1 MLKTERI
8 SSVMKQGARALA
20 VLAFLYLLN
29 AFVQT
34 GFITVPQLVVGLLW
48 VSLCYILSRRI
59 SIVAILA
66 LSFGLSLAWGLMAQG
81 VPVSDYIDYNE
92 SATRISNGQ
101 LSEVFRSKSPLTV
114 AYFALFHWLLGTSY
128 ATNYIAS
135 AIAWTGGAAFAYLAI
150 RPLINDES
158 RSKFIGCGLAICP
171 SFVVF
176 SPVISSEAVFFL
188 LTTVSAWLLSRHLTG
203 WGPYPY
209 AYIALGM
216 VTAALFLTRVN
227 GLLALIVCLF
237 VIGAGN
243 LPALRQ
249 PDLSEFSPGARRF
262 RTPLALCAIVIAG
275 FLLIWLAHGLLSWSS
290 GHGFQASSS
299 SRGPWSLMYGTNF
312 ETKGR
317 FSASD
322 LQLVKTM
329 EGDEHTADSSQR
341 ALKIAIERITS
352 DPIKFARFALTEK
365 VRQLW
370 GREIDLYFGAV
381 GDQDRKDEL
390 KPKIRAPILAVLDG
404 VYRLTFLL
412 FLVLLIKEM
421 RRPSHALF
429 LGVIVLL
436 LSLPHVFFE
445 VRPRYHLAMTPFII
459 VGSMLLAHDLWNHR
473 AEIYARIRSSLQEW
487 ARL

>member
-1 MLKTERI
+1 MLKTELI

-81 VPVSDYIDYNE
+81 VPVSDYIDYIDYNE

-101 LSEVFRSKSPLTV
+101 LSEVFQSKSPLTV

-158 RSKFIGCGLAICP
+158 LAKFIGCGLAICP

-209 AYIALGM
+209 VYIALG
-216 VTAALFLTRVN
+216 VVSAALFLTRAN
-227 GLLALIVCLF
+227 GLLR
-237 VIGAGN
+237 N
-243 LPALRQ
+243 L
-249 PDLSEFSPGARRF
+249 
-262 RTPLALCAIVIAG
+262 
-275 FLLIWLAHGLLSWSS
+275 
-290 GHGFQASSS
+290 
-299 SRGPWSLMYGTNF
+299 
-312 ETKGR
+312 
-317 FSASD
+317 
-322 LQLVKTM
+322 
-329 EGDEHTADSSQR
+329 
-341 ALKIAIERITS
+341 
-352 DPIKFARFALTEK
+352 
-365 VRQLW
+365 
-370 GREIDLYFGAV
+370 
-381 GDQDRKDEL
+381 
-390 KPKIRAPILAVLDG
+390 
-404 VYRLTFLL
+404 
-412 FLVLLIKEM
+412 
-421 RRPSHALF
+421 
-429 LGVIVLL
+429 
-436 LSLPHVFFE
+436 
-445 VRPRYHLAMTPFII
+445 
-459 VGSMLLAHDLWNHR
+459 
-473 AEIYARIRSSLQEW
+473 
-487 ARL
+487 